1 MKCLP
6 KDKIP
11 LAGGMVLHD
20 SHAEGLSH
28 KTGTYSWL
36 IDWIV
41 LAIRGLNWYIHEI

>member
-20 SHAEGLSH
+20 SHAEGSSLT
-28 KTGTYSWL
+28 K
-36 IDWIV
+36 
-41 LAIRGLNWYIHEI
+41 RGPFRG

>member
-20 SHAEGLSH
+20 SHAEGLSLT
-28 KTGTYSWL
+28 K
-36 IDWIV
+36 
-41 LAIRGLNWYIHEI
+41 

>member
-20 SHAEGLSH
+20 SHAEGLSLV
-28 KTGTYSWL
+28 KLGL
-36 IDWIV
+36 IH
-41 LAIRGLNWYIHEI
+41 G

>member
-20 SHAEGLSH
+20 SHAEGLS
-28 KTGTYSWL
+28 L
-36 IDWIV
+36 IKWGP
-41 LAIRGLNWYIHEI
+41 LRG